1 MRQGSYLNVILTV
14 NAVLLAG
21 VLWTQIAG
29 TPVLNST
36 ANAQSAGGM
45 GIPNAADQR
54 QRQIEAIRDLKTSVD
69 ATNKLL
75 TSGKLKVEVSNIDA
89 LKSTDKK

>member
-21 VLWTQIAG
+21 VLWTHVAG

-36 ANAQSAGGM
+36 ANAQSAGGT

-54 QRQIEAIRDLKTSVD
+54 QKQIEALRELKVSVD